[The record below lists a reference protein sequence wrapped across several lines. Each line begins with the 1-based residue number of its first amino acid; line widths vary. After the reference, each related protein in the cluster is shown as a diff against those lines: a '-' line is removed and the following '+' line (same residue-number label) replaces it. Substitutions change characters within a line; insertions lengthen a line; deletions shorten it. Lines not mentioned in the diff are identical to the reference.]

1 MQKMR
6 EVGKD
11 HTTDSND
18 GFPVGSRK
26 LRTGTD
32 RERMQQKLDTLSLKE
47 EFGMDYYRILGIPKE
62 AYMGWK

>member
-18 GFPVGSRK
+18 GFPVG
-26 LRTGTD
+26 G
-32 RERMQQKLDTLSLKE
+32 REL
-47 EFGMDYYRILGIPKE
+47 
-62 AYMGWK
+62 